1 MKAGINFFMKNISGK
16 KVPCNDQ
23 RNHPRQR
30 LDRKEIKGIQSYQHS
45 KLWFDAR
52 IPDAPSPPLIPTH

>member
-23 RNHPRQR
+23 RNHPRHR
-30 LDRKEIKGIQSYQHS
+30 LDRKEIKGIQS
-45 KLWFDAR
+45 LWFDAR